1 MNKPYL
7 RRNINIYD
15 DLQSTSKSFNRR
27 EVVKVLS
34 SRVKRLSNMENT
46 LDQNIEKIEMKY
58 DDGEEMST
66 GDVMKYNQ
74 KVKQHRMVAEAKERL
89 ETTNEK
95 LISQTRKERVIKMKP
110 KDKGN
115 KNKQGM
121 AIRKFMKEF

>member
-1 MNKPYL
+1 
-7 RRNINIYD
+7 
-15 DLQSTSKSFNRR
+15 
-27 EVVKVLS
+27 
-34 SRVKRLSNMENT
+34 MENT

-66 GDVMKYNQ
+66 GDAMKYNQ

-121 AIRKFMKEF
+121 AIRKFMREF